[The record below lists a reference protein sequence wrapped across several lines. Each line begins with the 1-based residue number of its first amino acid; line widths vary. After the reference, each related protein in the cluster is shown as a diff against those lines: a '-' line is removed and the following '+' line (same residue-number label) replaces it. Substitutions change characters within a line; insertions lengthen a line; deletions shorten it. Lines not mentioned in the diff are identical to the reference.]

1 MVEEYYQ
8 QFKNKT
14 LYFMIGQKLVFYTV
28 MARSILAIGR
38 TLLVI
43 KANNYFLEEA
53 EMLNNY
59 FVI

>member
-1 MVEEYYQ
+1 MVGEYYQ

-14 LYFMIGQKLVFYTV
+14 LYFMIGPKLVFYTV
-28 MARSILAIGR
+28 MALSILAIDK

-43 KANNYFLEEA
+43 KANHYFLEEA